1 MTLLPL
7 MAQAVARLAATKV
20 LPSPGSGLVTTIS
33 GHGVSS
39 KITRRLVRSSRMDS
53 ATWDWGAWTRAMATL
68 PERTSPSWGISARI
82 GALVTDAMSGVVRSR
97 LSNCSRM
104 RAMPIPTS
112 SPAMRPMPI
121 SLPLLSPVGEVGRVA
136 CTWME
141 E

>member
-7 MAQAVARLAATKV
+7 MAQAVARLAATNV

-39 KITRRLVRSSRMDS
+39 KITRRLVRSSRIDS

-68 PERTSPSWGISARI
+68 PDRTSLSWGSSARI
-82 GALVTDAMSGVVRSR
+82 GAVVTEAMSGLVRSR
-97 LSNCSRM
+97 VSNCSRI
-104 RAMPIPTS
+104 RAMPMPTS
-112 SPAMRPMPI
+112 SPAMKPMPS
-121 SLPLLSPVGEVGRVA
+121 SLDLPSPVGAVGSVA
-136 CTWME
+136 ATWTE